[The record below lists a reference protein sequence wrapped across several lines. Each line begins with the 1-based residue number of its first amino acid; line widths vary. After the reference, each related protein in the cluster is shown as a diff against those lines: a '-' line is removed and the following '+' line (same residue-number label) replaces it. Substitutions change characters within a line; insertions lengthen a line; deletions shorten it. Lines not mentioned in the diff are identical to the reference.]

1 MGENIGALLRTSWIG
16 FRDSLETFL
25 PRFATFLVL
34 FLVGW
39 GVAFVLRLVA
49 RWVLRWIRFDAM
61 LERVGISPAL
71 ARLGG
76 PPPHAVVASFLF
88 WVVWLS
94 FLLAGLD
101 ALGFEAAR
109 QLAADLVR
117 LIPRLAVAIVVVLI
131 GYAVA
136 NFVWRAVLLWAAN
149 ARVQPANVLAGMVR
163 AVTLI
168 AALAMALE
176 QLGIGEKVI
185 HTAFA
190 ILLGGVAAAGAIAF
204 GLGARHAA
212 RRYLQEQLFQRDE
225 EAPRDERG
233 APHL

>member
-1 MGENIGALLRTSWIG
+1 MGENIGALLHTSWIG

-25 PRFATFLVL
+25 PRFVTFFVL

-39 GVAFVLRLVA
+39 AVAFVFRLVA
-49 RWVLRWIRFDAM
+49 RWVLRWVRFDAM
-61 LERVGISPAL
+61 LEGVGLSPSL

-76 PPPHAVVASFLF
+76 PPPHALLASFFF

-94 FLLAGLD
+94 FLLAGLE

-117 LIPRLAVAIVVVLI
+117 LIPRLAVAIVVVVI

-149 ARVQPANVLAGMVR
+149 ARVQQARVLAGMVR
-163 AVTLI
+163 AMTLI
-168 AALAMALE
+168 AAFAMALE
-176 QLGIGEKVI
+176 QLGIGEKLI
-185 HTAFA
+185 HTT
-190 ILLGGVAAAGAIAF
+190 
-204 GLGARHAA
+204 
-212 RRYLQEQLFQRDE
+212 
-225 EAPRDERG
+225 
-233 APHL
+233 